1 MADRKD
7 HTEARDEPTPNAT
20 DPAEVTP
27 PPFSGNQTPDMSDA
41 EIVELS
47 EPADRTAAPHDATLT
62 AERDDDRSIASDPE
76 ERAAPYTA
84 PVPPPPEKI
93 IERIERRGGFVPML
107 LGGVLAA
114 GTGFGMAR
122 YVLPDDFPF
131 PKPGQTDLTAALDSA
146 MSEAKNADLVLA
158 GRIEKLEVG
167 PDLSGVV
174 TTAEAAKTAADAAGA
189 AAEALAARLDDLAAQ
204 VSDLAARP
212 ATTGADPA
220 AVAAYE
226 TELAK
231 LQAAM
236 AEQRTSLEALVGEAT
251 AERAAAQMTEQQAL
265 VRSSITRITIALENG
280 GPFAAELSNL
290 TAAGIDVPAALT
302 ERAAAGV
309 PTLAALRE
317 AYPQA
322 ARAALAAA
330 RAGGTEGGFGSVLT
344 SLLGARS
351 LEPREGDDPD
361 AILSRSEAA
370 LRDGRMNDALAEVER
385 LPEAARM
392 EMTGWR
398 EMATERATA
407 LAAVEALAA
416 QASAN

>member
-1 MADRKD
+1 
-7 HTEARDEPTPNAT
+7 
-20 DPAEVTP
+20 
-27 PPFSGNQTPDMSDA
+27 
-41 EIVELS
+41 
-47 EPADRTAAPHDATLT
+47 
-62 AERDDDRSIASDPE
+62 
-76 ERAAPYTA
+76 
-84 PVPPPPEKI
+84 
-93 IERIERRGGFVPML
+93 
-107 LGGVLAA
+107 
-114 GTGFGMAR
+114 
-122 YVLPDDFPF
+122 
-131 PKPGQTDLTAALDSA
+131 
-146 MSEAKNADLVLA
+146 
-158 GRIEKLEVG
+158 
-167 PDLSGVV
+167 
-174 TTAEAAKTAADAAGA
+174 
-189 AAEALAARLDDLAAQ
+189 
-204 VSDLAARP
+204 
-212 ATTGADPA
+212 
-220 AVAAYE
+220 
-226 TELAK
+226 
-231 LQAAM
+231 M

-416 QASAN
+416 QASAK